1 MAIVV
6 AIILGIVQGLTEFLP
21 VSSSGHLFL
30 LSKLFKV
37 ETSLYLT
44 VILHVATLLAV
55 LFVLH
60 KEIWEIITHPFSK
73 KAINLYV
80 ATIPTV
86 AIVLLFKTKLDSIFE
101 SGAYL
106 PFFFMLTAV
115 LLFGSYVFSKNKKQ
129 PDFAQE
135 IKHSTAFFMGLAQGL
150 ACVPGISRSGSTIC
164 TGLLCGEDKK
174 ECAKFSFLMSVPII
188 FASLIYELLFSSES
202 VVSIGTISVAAAF
215 LSAFLV
221 GILSIKF
228 MLKIMEKT
236 KYYYFSIY
244 LFVLSILSLIF
255 LKV

>member
-1 MAIVV
+1 MLVVV
-6 AIILGIVQGLTEFLP
+6 ALILGIVQGLTEFLP

-55 LFVLH
+55 LFVLRS
-60 KEIWEIITHPFSK
+60 EIWEMITHPFSK
-73 KAINLYV
+73 KAINLYT

-86 AIVLLFKTKLDSIFE
+86 AIVLLFKTKLDSVFE

-106 PFFFMLTAV
+106 PFFFMLTAAI
-115 LLFGSYVFSKNKKQ
+115 LFLTYVFSKNKKQ
-129 PDFAQE
+129 PDFARE
-135 IKHSTAFFMGLAQGL
+135 IKSSSAFFMGLAQGL

-174 ECAKFSFLMSVPII
+174 ESAKFSFLMSVPII
-188 FASLIYELLFSSES
+188 LASLVYELLFSTES
-202 VVSIGTISVAAAF
+202 IVSVGALSVAVAF

-228 MLKIMEKT
+228 MLKIVEKA

-244 LFVLSILSLIF
+244 LFALSILSLIF

>member
-1 MAIVV
+1 MGILV
-6 AIILGIVQGLTEFLP
+6 ALILGIVQGLTEFLP

-30 LSKLFKV
+30 ISAFFGINQSLFLS
-37 ETSLYLT
+37 

-55 LFVLH
+55 LFVLRS
-60 KEIWEIITHPFSK
+60 EIWQMICHPFSK
-73 KAINLYV
+73 KAINLYT

-86 AIVLLFKTKLDSIFE
+86 FIVLLFKTKLDGVFE

-115 LLFGSYVFSKNKKQ
+115 LLFATYILSKNKKE
-129 PDFAQE
+129 PDLKKE
-135 IKHSTAFFMGLAQGL
+135 IKSSSAFFMGLAQGL

-164 TGLLCGEDKK
+164 TGLLCGENKK
-174 ECAKFSFLMSVPII
+174 ESAKFSFLMSVPII
-188 FASLIYELLFSSES
+188 LASLVYELLFSTETI
-202 VVSIGTISVAAAF
+202 VSIGFLPVLVAF

-228 MLKIMEKT
+228 MLKIVEKA